1 MLLTARRR
9 RAGGCRQSRSA
20 FSSYCYLDGELAT
33 DAYIDWT
40 CKDRGNKEDLPISK
54 ACENN
59 GGAQLVWSRDTK
71 TNKLQDAN
79 AKSKRKGAKRSNV
92 RSKRTKHAGGA

>member
-59 GGAQLVWSRDTK
+59 GGAQSGIQKQTSSRTQMQK
-71 TNKLQDAN
+71 VN
-79 AKSKRKGAKRSNV
+79 ARELRDQM
-92 RSKRTKHAGGA
+92 